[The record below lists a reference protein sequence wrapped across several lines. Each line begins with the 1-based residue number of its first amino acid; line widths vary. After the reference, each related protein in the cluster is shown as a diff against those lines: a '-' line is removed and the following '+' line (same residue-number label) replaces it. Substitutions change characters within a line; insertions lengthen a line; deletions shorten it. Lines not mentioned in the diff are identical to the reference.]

1 MNHVILD
8 THVWIRWVNQDDK
21 LPILLHERITNS
33 RHVAISAVS
42 AYELIQAVR
51 RNRLSLS
58 IEVNAWLYMAT
69 IEADIDII
77 PVDSR
82 IAQIAANL
90 PLFHGDPLDRF
101 IIATALANINF
112 LISLDGKFAGYPDLS
127 DLLVNNDAVFISI
140 WTVNL
145 ELFLCL

>member
-8 THVWIRWVNQDDK
+8 THVWIWWVNQDDK
-21 LPILLHERITNS
+21 LPISLHKRITDS
-33 RHVAISAVS
+33 KRVAISAVS
-42 AYELIQAVR
+42 VYELIQAVR
-51 RNRLSLS
+51 RGRLSLS

-90 PLFHGDPLDRF
+90 PLFHGDPLDRC
-101 IIATALANINF
+101 IIATALANINL
-112 LISLDGKFAGYPDLS
+112 LISLDGKFAGYPDLAE
-127 DLLVNNDAVFISI
+127 LLV
-140 WTVNL
+140 TQ
-145 ELFLCL
+145 